1 MSKINA
7 IAEYFT
13 PTNFYDYKIKQSLRF
28 EDGDSPYLNRAVTIE
43 NFTISFWAKRG
54 DIKRVFGYGV
64 YTSGSGLLL

>member
-28 EDGDSPYLNRAVTIE
+28 EDGDSPYLNRAAVTIE
-43 NFTISFWAKRG
+43 KLLRYL
-54 DIKRVFGYGV
+54 FGQSV
-64 YTSGSGLLL
+64 EI

>member
-28 EDGDSPYLNRAVTIE
+28 EDGGSPKLALDPIGTPGG
-43 NFTISFWAKRG
+43 AK
-54 DIKRVFGYGV
+54 KQPFLFG
-64 YTSGSGLLL
+64 